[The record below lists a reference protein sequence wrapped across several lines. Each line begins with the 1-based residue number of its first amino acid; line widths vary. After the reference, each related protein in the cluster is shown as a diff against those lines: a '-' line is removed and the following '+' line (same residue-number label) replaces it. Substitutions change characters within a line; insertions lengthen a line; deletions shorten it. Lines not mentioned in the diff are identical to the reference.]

1 MKETQD
7 KIKAISNNLRDFL
20 LEKNRRYGDSALN
33 PINVFSKLSAEDA
46 ICVRLD
52 DKLKRIQNNPDDMRK
67 NDVVDTM
74 GYLIL
79 LCVEKNWTSFEEL
92 LD

>member
-7 KIKAISNNLRDFL
+7 KIKKISNSLRDFL
-20 LEKNRRYGDSALN
+20 LEKNKRYGDSALN

-46 ICVRLD
+46 ISVRLD
-52 DKLKRIQNNPDDMRK
+52 DKLKRIQNNTDDMRK
-67 NDVVDTM
+67 NDVVDIM
-74 GYLIL
+74 GYLLL
-79 LCVEKNWTSFEEL
+79 LCVEKNWTSFDEF